1 MKLIRYSTFIF
12 ILFFFYSCSNIK
24 NNNPEITKNE
34 LYNHIEFLASDSLK
48 GRYPG
53 TAESNI
59 AAQYIANEFKMCG
72 LKLLHENGLQNFSI
86 TSNIKSGLNNHFT
99 ISNKPYILNQDYV
112 PLSFSANMS
121 LNSEVIFAGYG
132 FNINTKSIIWN
143 DYSNIDVSGKWVLIL
158 RGDPEIDN
166 TDSEFIPYCSDRG
179 KVLEAEEHNAAGVLL
194 VSGQKFDQKD
204 KLEKLNYPQ
213 GQANIPVIQITR
225 ELANVILSE
234 KANTIQDLESKLNK
248 ALTPCSFNTNIK
260 LNASSD
266 VELQKTSTQ
275 NVVSSLICNN
285 KSDEYIVIGGH
296 YDHLG
301 FGGPHT
307 GSRVPNIHA
316 IHYGADDNASGIAAM
331 LEIAEK
337 LSSIKDSLNK
347 NFIFIAFDAEEEG
360 LLGSKYFMS
369 NPIIPIKKIKAMINI
384 DMIGRLKPD
393 SSLQIGGIG
402 TSIRGKDIIQS
413 TNNKQR
419 FNLALSPEGHGPS
432 DHSSFYSKDI
442 PVFFFSTGAHIDYH
456 TPGDSIGKINFDGLL
471 DVTKFICDV
480 AIKISNLD
488 SNLVFQESG
497 PKADS
502 EKHRN
507 FKVTLGIMPDFS
519 GFEKKGLKAEVII
532 KGKPAY
538 KAGMKNGDIITALN
552 GKSVSDIYEYMER
565 LSKLHVGQTI
575 TVEVLRNTKKE
586 VLIVQL

>member
-24 NNNPEITKNE
+24 NNNPEITKDE

-53 TAESNI
+53 TAESII
-59 AAQYIANEFKMCG
+59 AAKYIANEFKNYG
-72 LKLLHENGLQNFSI
+72 LKLACDNGLQKFNI
-86 TSNIKSGLNNHFT
+86 TNNIKTGINNHFT
-99 ISNKPYILNQDYV
+99 ILNEPYIINQDYK
-112 PLSFSANMS
+112 PFSFSANMS

-194 VSGQKFDQKD
+194 VSGQKFAQKD
-204 KLEKLNYPQ
+204 KLEKLNSPQ

-225 ELANVILSE
+225 ELANIILS
-234 KANTIQDLESKLNK
+234 KKDKTIQNLESKLNK
-248 ALTPCSFNTNIK
+248 TLTPCSFNTNTK

-266 VELQKTSTQ
+266 VVLQKTSTQ
-275 NVVSSLICNN
+275 NVISSLICNN

-337 LSSIKDSLNK
+337 LSSIKDSLNT

-360 LLGSKYFMS
+360 LLGSKYFVS
-369 NPIIPIKKIKAMINI
+369 NSTIPLSQIKAMINI

-402 TSIRGKDIIQS
+402 TSIRGKEIIQS
-413 TNNKQR
+413 TNNKDR
-419 FNLALSPEGHGPS
+419 FNLAFSPEGHGPS

-442 PVFFFSTGAHIDYH
+442 PVFFFSTGPHIDYH
-456 TPGDSIGKINFDGLL
+456 TPADSIGAINFDGLL
-471 DVTKFICDV
+471 DVSKFISNV

-502 EKHRN
+502 RKHRN
-507 FKVTLGIMPDFS
+507 FKVTLGIMPDFT
-519 GFEKKGLKAEVII
+519 GFEKKGLKADIVI

-552 GKSVSDIYEYMER
+552 GKSVKDIYEYMER

-575 TVEVLRNTKKE
+575 TVEVLRNNKKE
-586 VLIVQL
+586 VLLIQL